1 MSKSKTLDSKDNI
14 IKVSFSLF
22 LKKGFKA
29 VTINNIQERTGLSK
43 GAIYHHFKSK
53 EDIYFATLE
62 TYYFSMLQTKDFH
75 IESDDFSEQVK
86 ALYIFAAELFHSIE
100 HISENDSDYPIR
112 NYFSFQLENEKNDQV
127 RIQTVSALNAF
138 RNTIKQ
144 IVTSG
149 FEKKQIKKEL
159 DIPSIS
165 LQIMAL
171 IEGVAI
177 HHSTIKNNV
186 KEELLKKYELA
197 FTSYLKLICTN

>member
-1 MSKSKTLDSKDNI
+1 MGKSKSLDSKANI

-53 EDIYFATLE
+53 EDIYFSTLE
-62 TYYFSMLQTKDFH
+62 TYYFGMLQTSNFYLETDVFA
-75 IESDDFSEQVK
+75 DQVK
-86 ALYIFAAELFHSIE
+86 SLYTFATELFHSIE
-100 HISENDSDYPIR
+100 HISEYDSDYPIR
-112 NYFSFQLENEKNDQV
+112 NYFSFQLESEKNDEV
-127 RIQTVSALNAF
+127 RVQTISALNAF

-149 FEKKQIKKEL
+149 FEKKQIKEEL
-159 DIPSIS
+159 DIPSVS
-165 LQIMAL
+165 LQIIGL

-186 KEELLKKYELA
+186 KVELLKKYELA
-197 FTSYLKLICTN
+197 FTSYLKLICIN